1 MNQPT
6 FQPTD
11 QGFTDAVAR
20 SRRRRTRRHAV
31 TASESGTVL
40 AVAAF
45 AVLAGQSAT
54 PESLQ
59 QQQPLGPA
67 GAPTSEP
74 LPATA
79 PPDLTES
86 NQAAGPQP
94 RRSPEN
100 APPPSPAPGRQDAA
114 EPEGDATQPRA
125 DAAPA
130 PRTKAGEPIS
140 TPARLTTTAYE
151 PNSPCA
157 DTTGRAASGWC
168 MQTDPPRSGITG
180 RPVDLALSLCRLPGF
195 GSAAASF
202 PTTAEAG
209 YALEERSGGATLWD
223 HARQHPPRTG
233 RHDRQV
239 EPGRCL
245 TWTVTWTNRNN
256 EGQPIAPGRY
266 ELRLS
271 VLADNTGGP
280 NTAVTQTYA
289 YQVESAP

>member
-20 SRRRRTRRHAV
+20 SRRRRTRRHAA
-31 TASESGTVL
+31 TASASGTVL

-54 PESLQ
+54 PDSLQ
-59 QQQPLGPA
+59 QQQPFGPA

-74 LPATA
+74 LPAAT
-79 PPDLTES
+79 PPDLAES

-94 RRSPEN
+94 RRSPGS
-100 APPPSPAPGRQDAA
+100 ASPPSPASGRQDAA
-114 EPEGDATQPRA
+114 ESEGDVTQPRA

-140 TPARLTTTAYE
+140 SPARLTTTAYE

-157 DTTGRAASGWC
+157 DTTGRAVSERC
-168 MQTDPPRSGITG
+168 MQTDPPRSGVTG
-180 RPVDLALSLCRLPGF
+180 QPVDLALSLCRLPGF

-209 YALEERSGGATLWD
+209 YALEEPGGATLWD
-223 HARQHPPRTG
+223 HARQHPARPD

-239 EPGRCL
+239 QPGQCL
-245 TWTVTWTNRNN
+245 TWTVTWTNRNDQ
-256 EGQPIAPGRY
+256 GQPIAPGRY

-289 YQVESAP
+289 YTVESAP